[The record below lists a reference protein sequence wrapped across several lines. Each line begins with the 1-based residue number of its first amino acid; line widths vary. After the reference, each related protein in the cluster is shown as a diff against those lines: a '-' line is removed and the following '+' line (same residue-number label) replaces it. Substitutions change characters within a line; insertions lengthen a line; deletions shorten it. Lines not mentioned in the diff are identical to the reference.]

1 MFLLTIIVVS
11 GFVGIR
17 TSRAQIT
24 DTQQTTTAAKEG
36 TTATAATSA
45 APAYTIGEVSPN
57 VVNKNKEYS
66 FYAKTDISPLTKDL
80 KCAFIPNE
88 DDPKNMITVTLGSD
102 GKLTAPYAYPNTGNS
117 IAFFACEYNVTSK
130 ASVRV
135 LGPET
140 SKIVKSFIGGLIDTI
155 IDAITPP
162 TPPTPPSPEPSPA
175 PVVTEP
181 GAATSKPTA
190 PKLELNCPEIFE
202 KYNKYK
208 ENPKQQIKKIKM
220 ISFFSALLKCFRI

>member
-1 MFLLTIIVVS
+1 MVS

-66 FYAKTDISPLTKDL
+66 FYAKTDILPSLTKGL

-88 DDPKNMITVTLGSD
+88 DDPKNMITATLGPD
-102 GKLTAPYAYPNTGNS
+102 DELTALYAYPNTGNPK
-117 IAFFACEYNVTSK
+117 AFFACKYFNYNVSKELIKTLGLKTSI
-130 ASVRV
+130 
-135 LGPET
+135 
-140 SKIVKSFIGGLIDTI
+140 IVKSFIGELIDII
-155 IDAITPP
+155 IDAIT
-162 TPPTPPSPEPSPA
+162 TPPTPPSPEPPPPPPPPKSLFSGNCLTKYQELLECDSPRIT
-175 PVVTEP
+175 PI
-181 GAATSKPTA
+181 TSFLWFLSCCRGTA
-190 PKLELNCPEIFE
+190 NSPSCG
-202 KYNKYK
+202 
-208 ENPKQQIKKIKM
+208 KK
-220 ISFFSALLKCFRI
+220 